1 MCVQEKPAVIYLPKP
16 TMILEIELQPEAAAR
31 IRAWFAAMYAG
42 AAERADVVA
51 AVTSEI
57 TN

>member
-1 MCVQEKPAVIYLPKP
+1 MIYLPKP

-51 AVTSEI
+51 ALTSEI